1 MNTTQY
7 FIAKHLIHLKEYIIV
22 HTRNNNNNGMAFG
35 YIITL
40 CVESNIYNHLFYQI
54 IVFVAWVLV
63 CR

>member
-1 MNTTQY
+1 
-7 FIAKHLIHLKEYIIV
+7 
-22 HTRNNNNNGMAFG
+22 MAFG

-63 CR
+63 RR